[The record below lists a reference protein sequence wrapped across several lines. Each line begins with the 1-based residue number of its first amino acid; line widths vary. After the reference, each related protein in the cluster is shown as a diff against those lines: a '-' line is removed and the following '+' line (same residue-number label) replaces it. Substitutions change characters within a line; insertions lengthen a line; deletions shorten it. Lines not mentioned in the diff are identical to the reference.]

1 MYELRTSSVV
11 HLLTVF
17 RPDRWFR
24 RSAPRRKKASI
35 PPVRVQPLVAQLNRV
50 LLTSTQVV
58 FVASVAVGDTNVVA
72 VGFHPIDRIVYVWS
86 HYLEMSSMKRFR
98 TQVYNVYKLFLT
110 CLRSPWVDSVQCSTP
125 PPLPHLQFTKFY
137 LCQPQKHI
145 MNH

>member
-72 VGFHPIDRIVYVWS
+72 VGFHPIDRIVYVRS
-86 HYLEMSSMKRFR
+86 HYLEMTSIKRFC
-98 TQVYNVYKLFLT
+98 TQV
-110 CLRSPWVDSVQCSTP
+110 CVQIISNMFKQPLSRFCPDLP
-125 PPLPHLQFTKFY
+125 PPSFPVSKILATKNT
-137 LCQPQKHI
+137 I
-145 MNH
+145 